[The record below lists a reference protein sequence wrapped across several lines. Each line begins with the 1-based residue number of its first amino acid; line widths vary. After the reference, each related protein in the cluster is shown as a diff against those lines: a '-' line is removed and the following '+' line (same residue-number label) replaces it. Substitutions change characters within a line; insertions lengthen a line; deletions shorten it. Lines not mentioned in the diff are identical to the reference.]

1 VDLAKPVSW
10 LSIVAN
16 IGLLTGMGL
25 VAYEINQN
33 SRLAR
38 MALVNEGNLASPGK
52 YPGHHRY
59 HEMSQHY
66 GPV

>member
-1 VDLAKPVSW
+1 MDLAKAVSW

-33 SRLAR
+33 SQLAR
-38 MALVNEGNLASPGK
+38 MALVNSGNVASPGN
-52 YPGHHRY
+52 YPGHHR
-59 HEMSQHY
+59 
-66 GPV
+66 